1 MEKSNDGDIKAK
13 YKKLKH
19 HTRKLIQ
26 HLNWQYT
33 ENIVTPKNTEN
44 TGAMYNTMICFWIYI
59 KHAKTDH
66 Q

>member
-13 YKKLKH
+13 YKKKLKYH
-19 HTRKLIQ
+19 NQKLIQ

-33 ENIVTPKNTEN
+33 ENIVTPKNT
-44 TGAMYNTMICFWIYI
+44 GAMYNTIICFWIYI